1 MLEAYGADKNTF
13 YSDDPLH
20 MNDVGYAL
28 LSKKIR
34 MAMNK

>member
-1 MLEAYGADKNTF
+1 MTDAYGENKNTF

-28 LSKKIR
+28 LGKKVR
-34 MAMNK
+34 MSLNS